1 MNGTCHTCGR
11 IRLAGCLG
19 VPGRYKKAVYFL
31 IASPLQTR
39 SMLLPI
45 PFANLALSLLNR
57 FFPQNVSQHPHVRPP
72 NDGLNF
78 HLRHVHA
85 ATSSAHVYLSD
96 VPHER
101 STASGFSSTPLSI
114 LTSPIRTT
122 RPSSLD
128 AFAAARHMSKRG
140 QSAIL
145 DWEED
150 EVPGPDV
157 TRRETLLLLAKM
169 TSNTYF
175 KPGTKGWYNLTE
187 EWDVVRHVACVKP
200 FVSFGP
206 DFYDRV
212 CQLDGSLMMT
222 AFEGTS
228 LRRRTTAPSH
238 SLSRVHHLR
247 SSMEALR

>member
-1 MNGTCHTCGR
+1 
-11 IRLAGCLG
+11 
-19 VPGRYKKAVYFL
+19 
-31 IASPLQTR
+31 
-39 SMLLPI
+39 MLLPI

-72 NDGLNF
+72 SNDVLNF
-78 HLRHVHA
+78 HLRHFHA

-96 VPHER
+96 VPHEL
-101 STASGFSSTPLSI
+101 STASGFSI
-114 LTSPIRTT
+114 LTSPIHTT

-128 AFAAARHMSKRG
+128 AFAAARHMSERG
-140 QSAIL
+140 QSAKL

-175 KPGTKGWYNLTE
+175 KPGTNGWYNLTD
-187 EWDVVRHVACVKP
+187 EWDVVRHVACVTL

-206 DFYDRV
+206 DFCDRV
-212 CQLDGSLMMT
+212 CQLDGSLMTT
-222 AFEGTS
+222 ASEGTS

-238 SLSRVHHLR
+238 SLSRVHRLR
-247 SSMEALR
+247 SSLEGLRQRRTS